1 MEEKKK
7 EQEKGEK
14 IMDKQMIK
22 ITLLEYRELLLK
34 EKPTNKSH
42 ETLERIL
49 SIIES
54 NLEYEESEYI
64 AIVDNLRIKREE
76 EVVKEILFALK
87 YIDFDRYMTMWN
99 KTMSAEI
106 ERKAQEE
113 KINQMNQAKE
123 LRKENRENE

>member
-1 MEEKKK
+1 
-7 EQEKGEK
+7 
-14 IMDKQMIK
+14 MDKQMIK

-42 ETLERIL
+42 ETLEKIL

-64 AIVDNLRIKREE
+64 AIVDNLKIKREE
-76 EVVKEILFALK
+76 EVLKEILFALK

>member
-1 MEEKKK
+1 
-7 EQEKGEK
+7 
-14 IMDKQMIK
+14 MDKQMIK

-64 AIVDNLRIKREE
+64 AIVDNLKIKREE
-76 EVVKEILFALK
+76 EVLKEILFALK
-87 YIDFDRYMTMWN
+87 YTDFDRYMTMWN
-99 KTMSAEI
+99 KTMSAEKVMRPDEVYAER

>member
-1 MEEKKK
+1 
-7 EQEKGEK
+7 
-14 IMDKQMIK
+14 MDKQMIK

-54 NLEYEESEYI
+54 NLEYEESEYR
-64 AIVDNLRIKREE
+64 AIVDNLKIKREE

-99 KTMSAEI
+99 KTMGAER

-123 LRKENRENE
+123 LRKENRENNEKERKEND